1 MQPNMPSVLKNKA
14 TMMSYPFFPS
24 PFLLLFLLLSVV
36 CTNVH
41 AAIPLPPE
49 SELTLRTTSSV
60 DMQVCASN
68 LLSTDRDPV
77 EAIVI
82 ASLRY
87 ALGRTTAV
95 YLVREST
102 TSTGGTVC
110 WTFVY
115 QAPNPDA
122 AARARQSI
130 ANAQPSGTP
139 RDTLSVAYGGM
150 VLLCPLTV
158 VPWQGES
165 APIVLLPDLSA
176 QDIVFYGGAAGGIMG
191 VCMVATCCFI
201 ALSYSQDERRAQN
214 VLRADRRAI
223 RQFIIAAAEASSTPR
238 DGRPP
243 SHAG

>member
-1 MQPNMPSVLKNKA
+1 M
-14 TMMSYPFFPS
+14 
-24 PFLLLFLLLSVV
+24 FLPLMLLLLSSA
-36 CTNVH
+36 H

-87 ALGRTTAV
+87 ALGQTTAV

-102 TSTGGTVC
+102 ASAGGTVC

-122 AARARQSI
+122 AARAGRAI
-130 ANAQPSGTP
+130 ANAQPPGTP
-139 RDTLSVAYGGM
+139 RDTLAVPYGGM
-150 VLLCPLTV
+150 PLLCSLAV

-165 APIVLLPDLSA
+165 APIVQLPDLSA
-176 QDIVFYGGAAGGIMG
+176 LDIVFYGGAAGGIMG

-223 RQFIIAAAEASSTPR
+223 RRLIAEAASSMPR